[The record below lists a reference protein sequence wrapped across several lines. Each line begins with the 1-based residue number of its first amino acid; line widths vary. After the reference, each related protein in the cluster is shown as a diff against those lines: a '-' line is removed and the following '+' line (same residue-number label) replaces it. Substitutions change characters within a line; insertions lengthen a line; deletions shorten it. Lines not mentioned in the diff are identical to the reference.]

1 MHARDG
7 QNQLPDI
14 SRASWKGP
22 TWVGCGRGGGRWQK
36 SFWSRDRK
44 NSLTLLLY
52 FCNYRNMRKPDPLLV
67 TRSADRF
74 AALGAEPRL
83 AILRLL
89 LSAHPGGLIAGE
101 VQEELDI
108 PASTL
113 SHHLEKLKQVGLV
126 NVRREGTFLWYS
138 ANTDSLREVLGFL
151 YEECCTRS
159 RAVAP
164 ESFVQISR

>member
-1 MHARDG
+1 M
-7 QNQLPDI
+7 I
-14 SRASWKGP
+14 
-22 TWVGCGRGGGRWQK
+22 
-36 SFWSRDRK
+36 
-44 NSLTLLLY
+44 LY
-52 FCNYRNMRKPDPLLV
+52 FRNYRNMRRPDPLLF

-83 AILRLL
+83 AILRFL
-89 LSAHPGGLIAGE
+89 LSVHPTGAVAGE
-101 VQEELDI
+101 IQEELEI

-126 NVRREGTFLWYS
+126 AVRRDGTFLWYS
-138 ANTDSLREVLGFL
+138 ASTDALREVLGFL

>member
-1 MHARDG
+1 
-7 QNQLPDI
+7 
-14 SRASWKGP
+14 
-22 TWVGCGRGGGRWQK
+22 
-36 SFWSRDRK
+36 
-44 NSLTLLLY
+44 
-52 FCNYRNMRKPDPLLV
+52 MRKPDPLLV

-83 AILRLL
+83 AILRFL
-89 LSAHPGGLIAGE
+89 LSAHPTGAVAGE
-101 VQEELDI
+101 IQEELET

-126 NVRREGTFLWYS
+126 NVRRDGTFLWYS
-138 ANTDSLREVLGFL
+138 ANTDALRELLGFL

-164 ESFVQISR
+164 ESFVQIST

>member
-1 MHARDG
+1 ME
-7 QNQLPDI
+7 
-14 SRASWKGP
+14 K
-22 TWVGCGRGGGRWQK
+22 
-36 SFWSRDRK
+36 
-44 NSLTLLLY
+44 LLDFFLY
-52 FCNYRNMRKPDPLLV
+52 FRNYRNMRKTDPLLV
-67 TRSADRF
+67 ARSADRF

-83 AILRLL
+83 EIVRLL
-89 LSAHPGGLIAGE
+89 LSAHPTGMVAGE
-101 VQEELDI
+101 VQEELEI

-126 NVRREGTFLWYS
+126 NVRRVGTFLWYS
-138 ANTDSLREVLGFL
+138 ANTDALREVLGFL

>member
-1 MHARDG
+1 MHGRVKS
-7 QNQLPDI
+7 QLPDFQ
-14 SRASWKGP
+14 SQLE
-22 TWVGCGRGGGRWQK
+22 GRRGLDAGGVEDV
-36 SFWSRDRK
+36 DRK
-44 NSLTLLLY
+44 FVAGHRKRRLTMLLY
-52 FCNYRNMRKPDPLLV
+52 FCNYRNMKKPDPLLV

-89 LSAHPGGLIAGE
+89 LSAHPTGMIAGE
-101 VQEELDI
+101 IQEELDI

-113 SHHLEKLKQVGLV
+113 SHHLEKLKQVGLI

-138 ANTDSLREVLGFL
+138 ANTDALREVLGFL

-159 RAVAP
+159 GAVAP